1 MRLVEI
7 FNFFEVPSPE
17 MAAKDLKQRKTVG
30 IQRSWSIGIKI
41 QSKFD
46 ETTTKRCVSARSFI
60 WEGSRGPEMAKSAPK
75 HKKVDFSEVVVSRR
89 RRLRGSGGP
98 IPGFKDLAP

>member
-1 MRLVEI
+1 MASKEVE
-7 FNFFEVPSPE
+7 V
-17 MAAKDLKQRKTVG
+17 RKTHG

-41 QSKFD
+41 QSKLD

-60 WEGSRGPEMAKSAPK
+60 WEGSQGPEMAKSAPK
-75 HKKVDFSEVVVSRR
+75 HKQVDFSEVVVSRR
-89 RRLRGSGGP
+89 RRLRVTGGP

>member
-1 MRLVEI
+1 MASM
-7 FNFFEVPSPE
+7 EV
-17 MAAKDLKQRKTVG
+17 KRRNTDG

-60 WEGSRGPEMAKSAPK
+60 WEGSRGPEMDEKGPK
-75 HKKVDFSEVVVSRR
+75 NKKVDFSEVVVSRR